1 MDWLCQ
7 AIDDHT
13 CKIKKLVSKTGEPF
27 LVTSKT
33 SMFCTH
39 APLPAKLK
47 KKTIGKPLLG
57 EWPVIQSNTLLSFA
71 HLKRKV
77 FFTST
82 DATEFCML
90 V

>member
-7 AIDDHT
+7 AIGDHT

-47 KKTIGKPLLG
+47 KKNYR
-57 EWPVIQSNTLLSFA
+57 ETLIRRMACDTKQYAFKFRSP
-71 HLKRKV
+71 
-77 FFTST
+77 
-82 DATEFCML
+82 
-90 V
+90 

>member
-1 MDWLCQ
+1 MPAFRDYFGRLVSSYSKISLSRPFMDWLCQ
-7 AIDDHT
+7 AVGDHT

-47 KKTIGKPLLG
+47 KK
-57 EWPVIQSNTLLSFA
+57 LSGTPY
-71 HLKRKV
+71 KV
-77 FFTST
+77 NG
-82 DATEFCML
+82 L
-90 V
+90 